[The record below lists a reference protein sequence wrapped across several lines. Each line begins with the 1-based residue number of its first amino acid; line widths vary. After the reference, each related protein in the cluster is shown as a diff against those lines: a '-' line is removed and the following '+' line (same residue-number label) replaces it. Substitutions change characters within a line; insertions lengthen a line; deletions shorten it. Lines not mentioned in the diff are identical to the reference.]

1 MRLSTPSRYS
11 SLLLPLVLLA
21 LVTSCQ
27 PTSQTIEPAPEAS
40 NSQEPEPNANPE
52 QTSKADTDVK
62 DKAPEDDI
70 ASPTT
75 PIQPALKPGQ
85 YCYTANSETE
95 TTHVRFTVDTA
106 DRILGDVNGSIHNEA
121 SSYYTS
127 YRQKLD
133 GTIDGS
139 NLNLDVATWI
149 EYDQQNKQ
157 STWKVRENELE
168 MDGAQLSVED
178 CATVNKVFQ
187 NENGL
192 EAADLTKD
200 ITIGTQA
207 QIFFDPGKS
216 STTISDSVIRAYRD
230 IYLITAQGGQ
240 QISLDISSLENN
252 ATVSLVS
259 PSDIILG
266 MDITQE
272 EIVLPH
278 TGEYTIIVGS
288 TRGNATY
295 DLSIEVN

>member
-1 MRLSTPSRYS
+1 MFNTVYIHRSKAQPSKISALATSAFMRLSTPSRYS

-27 PTSQTIEPAPEAS
+27 PTSQTTDPAPEAT
-40 NSQEPEPNANPE
+40 NSQQPELSANTE
-52 QTSKADTDVK
+52 QASKADTDVK

-70 ASPTT
+70 ALPTT

-85 YCYTANSETE
+85 YCYTADSKTE

-106 DRILGDVNGSIHNEA
+106 DRILGEVNGSIHNEA

-157 STWKVRENELE
+157 TTWKVRENELE
-168 MDGAQLSVED
+168 MDGAQLSLDD

-187 NENGL
+187 NANGL
-192 EAADLTKD
+192 EAADLTED

-207 QIFFDPGKS
+207 QIFFDPGK
-216 STTISDSVIRAYRD
+216 
-230 IYLITAQGGQ
+230 
-240 QISLDISSLENN
+240 
-252 ATVSLVS
+252 
-259 PSDIILG
+259 
-266 MDITQE
+266 
-272 EIVLPH
+272 
-278 TGEYTIIVGS
+278 
-288 TRGNATY
+288 
-295 DLSIEVN
+295 